1 MKRIHR
7 FLALLLMLPLLL
19 TGFAPIAR
27 GGELE
32 DKLAEFDRI
41 QAEID
46 RKSDALAAN
55 KAQQK
60 KLLNEITTLDRSIRA
75 AEKEI
80 DATEA
85 KLATTASQLS
95 VATADLKDAEGR
107 LDERSELLTRRIT
120 FIYEHGTVSY
130 LQVLLASS
138 SFNDFLERLNLLR
151 QIVAGDSTLL
161 AQVKQ
166 ERADIA
172 AKKTVYEQRK
182 TDYEQ
187 TLAEVAEKKKGL
199 EEKVTAREA
208 KLAELDKDQKQLEAS
223 LDELNE
229 MSRII
234 EDALKKLNGTDESLG
249 QHKSASEI
257 HMIWP
262 VRGPITSD
270 FGNRYHPILH
280 KWKMHT
286 GIDLGV
292 GSGTRIAA
300 ADGGIV
306 ITASY
311 LSGYGNTV
319 MIDHGAGVVTLYAHQ
334 SRMAVK
340 RGDKIEQG
348 ELIGYVGSTGYS
360 TGPHLHFE
368 VRVHGTPAN
377 PLAWLPKR

>member
-1 MKRIHR
+1 MKRTHR

-60 KLLNEITTLDRSIRA
+60 KLLNEITALDRSIRA
-75 AEKEI
+75 AESEI

-85 KLATTASQLS
+85 KLATTATQLDA
-95 VATADLKDAEGR
+95 ATADLKDAESR
-107 LDERSELLTRRIT
+107 LDQRSELLTRRIN

-130 LQVLLASS
+130 LQVLLDSS
-138 SFNDFLERLNLLR
+138 SFSDFLERLNLLR
-151 QIVAGDSTLL
+151 QIVTGDSTLL

-208 KLAELDKDQKQLEAS
+208 KLAELDKDQKQLEES

-234 EDALKKLNGTDESLG
+234 EEALKKLNGSDLPG

-262 VRGPITSD
+262 VKGPITSD

-280 KWKMHT
+280 KWKLHT
-286 GIDLGV
+286 GIDIGV
-292 GSGTRIAA
+292 GSGTRISA

-319 MIDHGAGVVTLYAHQ
+319 MIDHGAGIVTLYGHQ

-340 RGDKIEQG
+340 RGDVVAQG

-368 VRVHGTPAN
+368 VRVHGSPVN